1 MSRIMRF
8 HIAENFGYAVSPAR
22 KASPKNPIMYP
33 PVGPASFAKPPANPE
48 NTGTPIAPMTIYS
61 AVAGTETFAPKIS
74 ENKEITKIAS
84 VNGIVGD
91 SGFGIAQGAVTQRIA
106 AISAM

>member
-1 MSRIMRF
+1 
-8 HIAENFGYAVSPAR
+8 
-22 KASPKNPIMYP
+22 
-33 PVGPASFAKPPANPE
+33 
-48 NTGTPIAPMTIYS
+48 MTIYS
-61 AVAGTETFAPKIS
+61 AVAGTETFAPNIS

>member
-1 MSRIMRF
+1 
-8 HIAENFGYAVSPAR
+8 
-22 KASPKNPIMYP
+22 
-33 PVGPASFAKPPANPE
+33 
-48 NTGTPIAPMTIYS
+48 MTIYS

-91 SGFGIAQGAVTQRIA
+91 SGFGIAHGAVTQRIA
-106 AISAM
+106 AISAMYTSVLSFWFFIVFLSR

>member
-1 MSRIMRF
+1 
-8 HIAENFGYAVSPAR
+8 
-22 KASPKNPIMYP
+22 
-33 PVGPASFAKPPANPE
+33 
-48 NTGTPIAPMTIYS
+48 MTIYS